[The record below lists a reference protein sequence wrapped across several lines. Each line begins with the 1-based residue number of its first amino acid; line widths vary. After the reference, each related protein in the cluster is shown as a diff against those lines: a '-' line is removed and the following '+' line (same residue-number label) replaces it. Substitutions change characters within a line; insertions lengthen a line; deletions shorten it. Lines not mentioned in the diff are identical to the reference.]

1 MSDQT
6 SIFDN
11 TNSGVPA
18 PNTDSVSNVVN
29 ATNDSELTN
38 LLSGIKNERGEQKYK
53 TLKDAIVGLQNAQ
66 EYIPDLKQTLL
77 NKDIEIERL
86 RAEAKKVSDLEES
99 VRKLTERG
107 SDFVTPTKNAISE
120 QDIAELVNR
129 SLDNTLSQRDAV
141 ATQKQN
147 IKAVV
152 DALQSTFGAD
162 AEKKFYD
169 KATELG
175 MTVAEFNA
183 LAAKSPKMVLS
194 TLGVQNKQP
203 TQPFTPTQGSVNTQG
218 FTPPTDSFV
227 GRNKTPSLIG
237 ATTQDLRDESR
248 KANQMVDELHKAG
261 KSVYELTDPKV
272 YFKHFG
278 KQ

>member
-1 MSDQT
+1 MSTD
-6 SIFDN
+6 SIFN
-11 TNSGVPA
+11 NESGTTIPPNGNPSTVP
-18 PNTDSVSNVVN
+18 PIP
-29 ATNDSELTN
+29 NDSELTN
-38 LLSGIKNERGEQKYK
+38 LLSGIKNEKGEQKYK

-86 RAEAKKVSDLEES
+86 RSEAKKVSDLEES
-99 VRKLTERG
+99 VRKLTDRG
-107 SDFVTPTKNAISE
+107 FDNGTPPKSISE

-129 SLDNTLSQRDAV
+129 SLDQSLSQRDAV

>member
-1 MSDQT
+1 MPDQA
-6 SIFDN
+6 SIFNN
-11 TNSGVPA
+11 TDSGVPT
-18 PNTDSVSNVVN
+18 PNTDNVSNIVN
-29 ATNDSELTN
+29 ASNDPELTN
-38 LLSGIKNERGEQKYK
+38 LLSGIKNERGEQKYR

-77 NKDIEIERL
+77 NKDIEIEKL
-86 RAEAKKVSDLEES
+86 RKEAERVAALEDA
-99 VRKLTERG
+99 VKKLTDRG
-107 SDFVTPTKNAISE
+107 FDNGTPPKSISE

-129 SLDNTLSQRDAV
+129 SLDSTLSQRDAI

-147 IKAVV
+147 IKSVV
-152 DALQSTFGAD
+152 DTLQASFGAD

-175 MTVAEFNA
+175 MSVAEFNA
-183 LAAKSPKMVLS
+183 LAAKNPKIVLS
-194 TLGVQNKQP
+194 ALGVQNKQP
-203 TQPFTPTQGSVNTQG
+203 TQPFIPTQGSVNSQG

-227 GRNKTPSLIG
+227 GRNKTPSLVG
-237 ATTQDLRDESR
+237 ATTQDLRDESQ
-248 KANQMVDELHKAG
+248 KANQMVEELHKAG
-261 KSVYELTDPKV
+261 KSVYDLTDPKV

>member
-1 MSDQT
+1 MSTD
-6 SIFDN
+6 SIFSNTDN
-11 TNSGVPA
+11 GVPI
-18 PNTDSVSNVVN
+18 PITDSVSNVVN
-29 ATNDSELTN
+29 APNDSELTN

-53 TLKDAIVGLQNAQ
+53 SLKDAIIGLQNAQ

-86 RAEAKKVSDLEES
+86 RAEAKKVSDLEEA
-99 VRKLTERG
+99 VRKLTDRG
-107 SDFVTPTKNAISE
+107 SFEGTPPKNLSE
-120 QDIAELVNR
+120 QDIADLVNR
-129 SLDNTLSQRDAV
+129 SLDSSLSQREQIAS
-141 ATQKQN
+141 QKQN
-147 IKAVV
+147 IQSVV
-152 DALQSTFGAD
+152 TALQSTFGAD

-194 TLGVQNKQP
+194 ALGVAAKAPQASYSP
-203 TQPFTPTQGSVNTQG
+203 TQSSVNTQG
-218 FTPPTDSFV
+218 FTPQTDSFV
-227 GRNKTPSLIG
+227 GRNKSPTLIG
-237 ATTQDLRDESR
+237 ATTQDLRNESQ

-261 KSVYELTDPKV
+261 KSVYDLTDPKV

-278 KQ
+278 

>member
-1 MSDQT
+1 MSDPT
-6 SIFDN
+6 SIFSN
-11 TNSGVPA
+11 TDSGVPT
-18 PNTDSVSNVVN
+18 PNTDNVSNVVN
-29 ATNDSELTN
+29 APNDSELTN

-99 VRKLTERG
+99 VRKLTDRSFDTG
-107 SDFVTPTKNAISE
+107 TPPKSISE
-120 QDIAELVNR
+120 QDIAELVSR
-129 SLDNTLSQRDAV
+129 SLDNSLSQRDAI

-147 IKAVV
+147 IKVVV
-152 DALQSTFGAD
+152 DALQASFGAD

-194 TLGVQNKQP
+194 TLGVQGKQP
-203 TQPFTPTQGSVNTQG
+203 TQPFTPTQGSVNSQG

-261 KSVYELTDPKV
+261 KSVYDLTDPKV

>member
-1 MSDQT
+1 MSTDT
-6 SIFDN
+6 SIFN
-11 TNSGVPA
+11 NESGTTIPPNSNSSTVA
-18 PNTDSVSNVVN
+18 PIS
-29 ATNDSELTN
+29 NDSDLTD
-38 LLSGIKNERGEQKYK
+38 LLSGIRNEKGEQKYK

-77 NKDIEIERL
+77 NKDIEIEKL
-86 RAEAKKVSDLEES
+86 RAEAKRVADLEEA
-99 VRKLTERG
+99 VKKLTERR
-107 SDFVTPTKNAISE
+107 SDEGLPPKSISE

-129 SLDNTLSQRDAV
+129 SLDSTLSQREMIA
-141 ATQKQN
+141 AQKQN
-147 IKAVV
+147 IKSVV

-227 GRNKTPSLIG
+227 GRNKTPTLIG
-237 ATTQDLRDESR
+237 ATSQDLRDESR

-278 KQ
+278 K

>member
-1 MSDQT
+1 MSDQA
-6 SIFDN
+6 SIFSN
-11 TNSGVPA
+11 TDSGVPT
-18 PNTDSVSNVVN
+18 PNNDNVSNVVN
-29 ATNDSELTN
+29 APNDSELTN

-99 VRKLTERG
+99 VRKLTDRG
-107 SDFVTPTKNAISE
+107 FDSGTPPKSISE

-129 SLDNTLSQRDAV
+129 SLDNTLTQRDAV
-141 ATQKQN
+141 AKQKQN
-147 IKAVV
+147 ISTVV

-194 TLGVQNKQP
+194 ALGVQDKP
-203 TQPFTPTQGSVNTQG
+203 VTQPFTPTQGSVNSQG
-218 FTPPTDSFV
+218 FTPQTDSFV